1 VGRNKKNILFMN
13 SLSLSQMEEI
23 SGGGWW
29 ASWGK
34 CAAGI
39 VGGAGLGGLAGGA
52 AGSVI
57 PVLGTGIGAGIGAV
71 SGALSGA
78 AAAC

>member
-1 VGRNKKNILFMN
+1 MIALELN
-13 SLSLSQMEEI
+13 QMEMI
-23 SGGGWW
+23 IAGGWW

-39 VGGAGLGGLAGGA
+39 VGGGILGGLAGGA

-57 PVLGTGIGAGIGAV
+57 PILGTTAGGIVGIIGGGLTGA
-71 SGALSGA
+71 SQ
-78 AAAC
+78 ACG